1 MKTLIHHVAAREA
14 GSRRMPKKRSSD
26 PDTDTDVPG
35 QAGWQVS
42 WMGPPGVETAG
53 TVISPSS
60 YLTVISYHSHVEHGD
75 LSQVMHLIT
84 EVYMKYLPENH
95 RLGTLKGSFE
105 RFTNTKIRSFVFFQ
119 CMYPANKP
127 LYRLP

>member
-1 MKTLIHHVAAREA
+1 MLQRGRQAVGGCPRRDHLTRTPTQMLLGRLA
-14 GSRRMPKKRSSD
+14 GRCPEW
-26 PDTDTDVPG
+26 V
-35 QAGWQVS
+35 Q
-42 WMGPPGVETAG
+42 PGVETAG

-95 RLGTLKGSFE
+95 RLETLKGSFE
-105 RFTNTKIRSFVFFQ
+105 RFTNTKIKSFVFF
-119 CMYPANKP
+119 
-127 LYRLP
+127 